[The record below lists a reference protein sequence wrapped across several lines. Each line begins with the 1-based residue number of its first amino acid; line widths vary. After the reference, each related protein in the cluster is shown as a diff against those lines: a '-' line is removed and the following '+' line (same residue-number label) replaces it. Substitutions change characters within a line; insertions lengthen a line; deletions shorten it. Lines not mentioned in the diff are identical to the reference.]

1 MDQSWLKYE
10 QINASQH
17 MIIVIYQYM
26 VMKLLPQILKH
37 LLPASLHSQCA
48 VEDVTANTALF
59 LTGEP
64 PRWMFFVLTGEVVLE
79 RHGME
84 GQQACL
90 QRSRGGFVAEASLTS
105 SRYHCDGRTSV
116 DTQVAKVPIQ
126 ALRQALKSDAAFAER
141 WIAMLSREV
150 RQLRLQNE
158 RLSLPKVQDRLLHLI
173 ETEGTAGRYELTC
186 SVKDLAKQLAVTH
199 ESLYRAIARLVE
211 VGRIERWDGY
221 LALKFESPTP
231 PKNDGY

>member
-1 MDQSWLKYE
+1 
-10 QINASQH
+10 
-17 MIIVIYQYM
+17 
-26 VMKLLPQILKH
+26 MKLFPQTLTLTQ
-37 LLPASLHSQCA
+37 LLPASLHDLCQA
-48 VEDVTANTALF
+48 EDFAANTALF
-59 LTGEP
+59 LTGEQ

-79 RHGME
+79 RHGMD

-90 QRSRGGFVAEASLTS
+90 QRCQSGFVGEASVTS
-105 SRYHCDGRTSV
+105 SRYHCDGRTTLSTRV
-116 DTQVAKVPIQ
+116 TKVPIQ
-126 ALRQALKSDAAFAER
+126 ALRQALKNDVAFAER

-173 ETEGTAGRYELTC
+173 ETEGTDGRYALTC

-211 VGRIERWDGY
+211 VGRIERGDDI
-221 LALKFESPTP
+221 LVLKPESLTHQ
-231 PKNDGY
+231 KNDVF

>member
-1 MDQSWLKYE
+1 
-10 QINASQH
+10 
-17 MIIVIYQYM
+17 MIIVIHQYV

-37 LLPASLHSQCA
+37 LLPVNLHGQCEPA
-48 VEDVTANTALF
+48 DVAANTALF
-59 LTGEP
+59 LTGET
-64 PRWMFFVLTGEVVLE
+64 PRWMFFVLDGEVVLE
-79 RHGME
+79 RHGMD

-90 QRSRGGFVAEASLTS
+90 QRCQSGFVGEASLTS

-116 DTQVAKVPIQ
+116 ETQVAKVPIQ
-126 ALRQALKSDAAFAER
+126 ALRQALKSDADFAER

-173 ETEGTAGRYELTC
+173 ETEGTDGQYALTC

-199 ESLYRAIARLVE
+199 ESLYRAIARLVK

-221 LALKFESPTP
+221 LALKFESSTP
-231 PKNDGY
+231 PKKR